1 MKRHLTGV
9 GQGPSKEKGLTL
21 NLRQIKESGLVSIFN
36 RLMKTSWLTHL
47 DARVPR
53 YTSYPTAPHFHAGI
67 TGKDVDGWQSSLD
80 LAKPLSLYIH
90 VPFCAKL
97 CWYCGCNAE
106 IVKSD
111 APVAE
116 YLDLLLGEMARTA
129 ALLPG
134 RMKVSHL
141 HFGGGSPNMLS
152 LPAFHRVMDA
162 VEASF
167 DFLPNAERAIELD
180 PRGLDLDRVK
190 AYATRGIDRASI
202 GVQDL
207 DPEVQ
212 KAIHRIQPLATVAR
226 AVDRL
231 RGNGIDAINFDLL
244 YGLPLQTVAT
254 IERTVEASL
263 ALDPARIALFGYAH
277 VPWMKKYQ
285 KVLERY
291 TLPGQAE
298 RAALAQAARTSLEA
312 RYTPIGIDHFARPDD
327 SMAIAAQNGT
337 LRRNFQGYT
346 TDRAETLIAF
356 GPSAISE
363 MPQGYAQNE
372 PDLALWSKQAA
383 AGQSSVHRGIAL
395 TDEDRLRRAVI
406 ERLMCDLAVD
416 LEEVADRFKVHPV
429 VFLLALDRLE
439 DYAEDGMVAID
450 GWKIRV
456 PDEARIAVRSIASAF
471 DEWLKTDHAR
481 HAAAV

>member
-1 MKRHLTGV
+1 
-9 GQGPSKEKGLTL
+9 
-21 NLRQIKESGLVSIFN
+21 
-36 RLMKTSWLTHL
+36 MKTSWLTHL

-53 YTSYPTAPHFHAGI
+53 YTSYPTAPHFQAGVN
-67 TGKDVDGWQSSLD
+67 GAMVDGWLQTLEPS
-80 LAKPLSLYIH
+80 KPVSLYVH

-111 APVAE
+111 APVAD
-116 YLDLLLGEMARTA
+116 YLDLLLSEMTRIA
-129 ALLPG
+129 ALLPH

-152 LPAFHRVMDA
+152 IDAFHRVMDTI
-162 VEASF
+162 EAKF
-167 DFLPNAERAIELD
+167 DFLPDAERAIELD
-180 PRGLDLDRVK
+180 PRGLDLDRVR
-190 AYATRGIDRASI
+190 AYAERGIDRASI

-212 KAIHRIQPLATVAR
+212 KAIRRIQPLATVKQ

-231 RGNGIDAINFDLL
+231 RANGINAINFDLL
-244 YGLPLQTVAT
+244 YGLPLQTVST
-254 IERTVEASL
+254 IERTVEEVL
-263 ALDPARIALFGYAH
+263 VLEPARIALFGYAH

-285 KVLERY
+285 KALERY
-291 TLPGQAE
+291 TLPGQTE
-298 RAALAQAARTSLEA
+298 RAALAQAARVALEA
-312 RYTPIGIDHFARPDD
+312 HYTPIGIDHFARADD

-346 TDRAETLIAF
+346 TDQAETLIAF

-363 MPQGYAQNE
+363 TPRGYAQNE
-372 PDLALWSKQAA
+372 PDLANWSKQVA
-383 AGQSSVHRGIAL
+383 AGLSSVHRGIVL

-406 ERLMCDLAVD
+406 ERLMCDLFVD
-416 LEEVADRFKVHPV
+416 LEAVADRFNVHPV
-429 VFLLALDRLE
+429 VFLLSLDRLE
-439 DYAEDGMVAID
+439 DYAEDGMVEID
-450 GWKIRV
+450 GWQIRV

-471 DEWLKTDHAR
+471 DEWLKTDSTR
-481 HAAAV
+481 HATAV

>member
-1 MKRHLTGV
+1 
-9 GQGPSKEKGLTL
+9 
-21 NLRQIKESGLVSIFN
+21 
-36 RLMKTSWLTHL
+36 MKTSWLTHL

-53 YTSYPTAPHFHAGI
+53 YTSYPTAPHFHAGVNGAI
-67 TGKDVDGWQSSLD
+67 MDGWLKALD
-80 LAKPLSLYIH
+80 PSKSVSLYVH

-111 APVAE
+111 APVAD
-116 YLDLLLGEMARTA
+116 YLDLLLAEMTRIA
-129 ALLPG
+129 ALLPH

-152 LPAFHRVMDA
+152 LSAFDRVMDTI
-162 VEASF
+162 EAKF
-167 DFLPNAERAIELD
+167 DFLPDAERAIELD
-180 PRGLDLDRVK
+180 PRDLDLDRVK
-190 AYATRGIDRASI
+190 AYAERGIDRASI

-212 KAIHRIQPLATVAR
+212 KAIHRIQPLATVKQ

-231 RGNGIDAINFDLL
+231 RANGINAINFDLL
-244 YGLPLQTVAT
+244 YGLPLQTVST
-254 IERTVEASL
+254 IERTVEEVL
-263 ALDPARIALFGYAH
+263 ALEPARIALFGYAH

-285 KVLERY
+285 KALERY
-291 TLPGQAE
+291 TLPGQTE
-298 RAALAQAARTSLEA
+298 RAALAQAARAALEA
-312 RYTPIGIDHFARPDD
+312 HYTPIGIDHFARSDD

-346 TDRAETLIAF
+346 TDQAETLIAF

-363 MPQGYAQNE
+363 TPSGYAQNE
-372 PDLALWSKQAA
+372 PDLATWSKQVAS
-383 AGQSSVHRGIAL
+383 GQSSVHRGIVL

-406 ERLMCDLAVD
+406 ERLMCDLFVD
-416 LEEVADRFKVHPV
+416 LEAVADRFNVHPV

-439 DYAEDGMVAID
+439 DFAEDGMVEID
-450 GWKIRV
+450 GWQIRV
-456 PDEARIAVRSIASAF
+456 PDDARIAVRSIASAF
-471 DEWLKTDHAR
+471 DEWLKADGTR

>member
-1 MKRHLTGV
+1 M
-9 GQGPSKEKGLTL
+9 
-21 NLRQIKESGLVSIFN
+21 
-36 RLMKTSWLTHL
+36 
-47 DARVPR
+47 
-53 YTSYPTAPHFHAGI
+53 
-67 TGKDVDGWQSSLD
+67 VDGWLGGLD
-80 LAKPLSLYIH
+80 PAKPVSLYIH

-111 APVAE
+111 APVAD
-116 YLDLLLGEMARTA
+116 YLDLLLSEMARTA
-129 ALLPG
+129 ALLPA

-162 VEASF
+162 VEAKF
-167 DFLPNAERAIELD
+167 DFLPDAERAIELD

-212 KAIHRIQPLATVAR
+212 KAIHRIQPLTTVKQ

-231 RGNGIDAINFDLL
+231 RASGINAINFDLL
-244 YGLPLQTVAT
+244 YGLPLQSIST
-254 IERTVEASL
+254 IKRTVEETL

-285 KVLERY
+285 KALERY
-291 TLPGQAE
+291 TLPGQTE
-298 RAALAQAARTSLEA
+298 RAALAKAARTALEA

-346 TDRAETLIAF
+346 TDQADTLIGF

-363 MPQGYAQNE
+363 TPQGYAQNE
-372 PDLALWSKQAA
+372 PDLAEWSKCAA
-383 AGQSSVHRGIAL
+383 VGQSSVHRGIAL
-395 TDEDRLRRAVI
+395 SNEDRLRRAVI
-406 ERLMCDLAVD
+406 ERLMCDLSVD
-416 LEEVADRFKVHPV
+416 LEAVADRFSVHPV

-439 DYAEDGMVAID
+439 DYAADGMVEID
-450 GWKIRV
+450 GWTIRV
-456 PDEARIAVRSIASAF
+456 PEEARIAVRSIASAF
-471 DEWLKTDHAR
+471 DEWLKTDNAR

>member
-1 MKRHLTGV
+1 
-9 GQGPSKEKGLTL
+9 
-21 NLRQIKESGLVSIFN
+21 
-36 RLMKTSWLTHL
+36 MKTSWLTHL

-53 YTSYPTAPHFHAGI
+53 YTSYPTAPHFHAGVNGAI
-67 TGKDVDGWQSSLD
+67 MDGWLKALD
-80 LAKPLSLYIH
+80 PSKSVSLYVH

-111 APVAE
+111 APVAD
-116 YLDLLLGEMARTA
+116 YLDLLLAEMTRIA
-129 ALLPG
+129 ALLPH

-152 LPAFHRVMDA
+152 LSAFDRVMDTI
-162 VEASF
+162 EAKF
-167 DFLPNAERAIELD
+167 DFLPDAERAIELD
-180 PRGLDLDRVK
+180 PRDLDLDRVK
-190 AYATRGIDRASI
+190 AYAERGIDRASI

-212 KAIHRIQPLATVAR
+212 KAIHRIQPLATVKQ

-231 RGNGIDAINFDLL
+231 RANGINAINFDLL
-244 YGLPLQTVAT
+244 YGLPLQTVST
-254 IERTVEASL
+254 IERTVEEVL
-263 ALDPARIALFGYAH
+263 ALEPARIALFGYAH

-285 KVLERY
+285 KALERY
-291 TLPGQAE
+291 TLPGQTE
-298 RAALAQAARTSLEA
+298 RAALAQAARAALEA
-312 RYTPIGIDHFARPDD
+312 HYTQIGIDHFARSDD

-346 TDRAETLIAF
+346 TDQAETLIAF

-363 MPQGYAQNE
+363 TPSGYAQNE
-372 PDLALWSKQAA
+372 PDLATWSKQVAS
-383 AGQSSVHRGIAL
+383 GQSSVHRGIVL

-406 ERLMCDLAVD
+406 ERLMCDLFVD
-416 LEEVADRFKVHPV
+416 LEAVADRFNVHPV

-439 DYAEDGMVAID
+439 DFAEDGMVEID
-450 GWKIRV
+450 GWQIRV
-456 PDEARIAVRSIASAF
+456 PDDARIAVRSIASAF
-471 DEWLKTDHAR
+471 DEWLKADGTR

>member
-1 MKRHLTGV
+1 
-9 GQGPSKEKGLTL
+9 
-21 NLRQIKESGLVSIFN
+21 
-36 RLMKTSWLTHL
+36 MKTSWLTHL

-53 YTSYPTAPHFHAGI
+53 YTSYPTAPHFHAGVNGAI
-67 TGKDVDGWQSSLD
+67 MDGWLKALD
-80 LAKPLSLYIH
+80 PSKSVSLYVH

-111 APVAE
+111 APVAD
-116 YLDLLLGEMARTA
+116 YLDLLLAEMTRIA
-129 ALLPG
+129 ALLPH

-152 LPAFHRVMDA
+152 LSAFDRVMDTI
-162 VEASF
+162 EAKF
-167 DFLPNAERAIELD
+167 DFLPDAERAIELD
-180 PRGLDLDRVK
+180 PRDLDLDRVK
-190 AYATRGIDRASI
+190 AYAERGIDRASI

-212 KAIHRIQPLATVAR
+212 KAIHRIQPLATVKQ

-231 RGNGIDAINFDLL
+231 RANGINAINFDLL
-244 YGLPLQTVAT
+244 YGLPLQTVST
-254 IERTVEASL
+254 IERTVEEVL
-263 ALDPARIALFGYAH
+263 ALEPARIALFGYAH

-285 KVLERY
+285 KALERY
-291 TLPGQAE
+291 TLPGQTE
-298 RAALAQAARTSLEA
+298 RAALAKAARAALEA
-312 RYTPIGIDHFARPDD
+312 HYTPIGIDHFARPDD

-346 TDRAETLIAF
+346 TDQAETLIAF

-363 MPQGYAQNE
+363 TPSGYAQNE
-372 PDLALWSKQAA
+372 PDLATWSKQVAS
-383 AGQSSVHRGIAL
+383 GQSSVHRGIVL

-406 ERLMCDLAVD
+406 ERLMCDLFVD
-416 LEEVADRFKVHPV
+416 LEAVADRFNVHPV

-439 DYAEDGMVAID
+439 DFAEDGMVEID
-450 GWKIRV
+450 GWQIRV
-456 PDEARIAVRSIASAF
+456 PDDARIAVRSIASAF
-471 DEWLKTDHAR
+471 DEWLKADGTR

>member
-1 MKRHLTGV
+1 
-9 GQGPSKEKGLTL
+9 
-21 NLRQIKESGLVSIFN
+21 
-36 RLMKTSWLTHL
+36 MKTSWLTHL

-53 YTSYPTAPHFHAGI
+53 YTSYPTAPHFHAGVNGAI
-67 TGKDVDGWQSSLD
+67 MDGWLKALD
-80 LAKPLSLYIH
+80 PSKSVSLYVH

-111 APVAE
+111 APVAD
-116 YLDLLLGEMARTA
+116 YLDLLLAEMTRIA
-129 ALLPG
+129 ALLPH

-152 LPAFHRVMDA
+152 LSAFDRVMDTI
-162 VEASF
+162 EAKF
-167 DFLPNAERAIELD
+167 DFLPDAERAIELD
-180 PRGLDLDRVK
+180 PRDLDLDRVK
-190 AYATRGIDRASI
+190 AYAERGIDRASI

-212 KAIHRIQPLATVAR
+212 KAIHRIQPLATVKQ

-231 RGNGIDAINFDLL
+231 RANGINAINFDLL
-244 YGLPLQTVAT
+244 YGLPLQTVST
-254 IERTVEASL
+254 IERTVEEVL
-263 ALDPARIALFGYAH
+263 ALEPARIALFGYAH

-285 KVLERY
+285 KALERY
-291 TLPGQAE
+291 TLPGQTE
-298 RAALAQAARTSLEA
+298 RAALAKAARAALEA
-312 RYTPIGIDHFARPDD
+312 HYTPIGIDHFARPDD

-346 TDRAETLIAF
+346 TDQAETLIAF

-363 MPQGYAQNE
+363 TPSGYAQNE
-372 PDLALWSKQAA
+372 PDLATWSKQVAS
-383 AGQSSVHRGIAL
+383 GQSSVQRGIVL

-406 ERLMCDLAVD
+406 ERLMCDLFVD
-416 LEEVADRFKVHPV
+416 LEAVADRFNVHPV

-439 DYAEDGMVAID
+439 DFAEDGMVEID
-450 GWKIRV
+450 GWQIRV
-456 PDEARIAVRSIASAF
+456 PDDARIAVRSIASAF
-471 DEWLKTDHAR
+471 DEWLKADGTR